1 MPGRNPPKAPREPLV
16 GRDRELA
23 SVLGALSTAA
33 DGTPQAVIITGEAG
47 IGKTRLVRE
56 ASAHAR
62 ASGFVV
68 ASGGCSPASGGRLP
82 YGPVSDMLANL
93 MREAPELPELT
104 SVATWRALGPL
115 RMETPEAMSDSG
127 LAATR
132 LFAAVGDL
140 LESLSRHRP
149 TMMIIEDVHWVD
161 PASMDLLAFTARRL
175 RSGRV
180 LLVIT
185 VRPEGARTRSPD
197 HSALAELKRL
207 PDVWGI
213 DLGPLSGAA
222 LGDLVRSVADPPSEQ
237 RCARIAELSQG
248 IPFFALHLARHD
260 TDEVPP
266 RLRDVLLSSVDDITD
281 EQRSLL
287 VLLTVVGSCD
297 EPALLVRATGGSAER
312 LGVATRDLVRRGLIV
327 VDGNAVVLRHAL
339 LREVIV
345 ADTVPSERV
354 VAHSA
359 AADFFLT
366 SPAAEQPHRAA
377 QLAHHLLESGRHEAA
392 LRYALQGARH
402 ASAIWAHEDARTC
415 YAAVERLWGLV
426 ADAEQVTGARQVTVL
441 FEAAAA
447 CRWCG
452 RLEDALAR
460 LQHADQLAVTVVDR
474 ARIAH
479 LRGQV
484 MWAAGNMSASV
495 EAYDVALDL
504 LPLGTDDQ
512 LRAAVLA
519 ALAHGCMAIGQAR
532 SAIDWAG
539 QAVALS
545 GAGGSERVRLH
556 ASITAAAARAQLGD
570 VEAAV
575 TELRVVLP
583 EVRALDDLELVLR
596 CYGNLTFALGLGCRY
611 EELAATAAEG
621 LAAAARYGPVVSL
634 ASTLISNE
642 VSALVALGRWDE
654 AVRTATRALAD
665 AAAEGVAGQLQASL
679 AEVAVA
685 RGDHAETERQLAA
698 ARGSGGQNPYV
709 ATDLAITVADQHLW
723 DHDPAAAITVLAEI
737 LPGLRQQDDALLVLQ
752 ACWRALRAQADLA
765 EISVPLRRAG
775 VTGPRDDLLA
785 AAREAAAGTTLPVC
799 AAVLSAVE
807 AEAARIGAEDQPEQW
822 TAVVEAN
829 AALGRR
835 YVQAYGLMRLAT
847 ALLRRQARSRAETA
861 LRSALDE
868 ATVLGAEPLLAEIR
882 TVARVGGLRLDPAPG
897 SDAGP
902 AVQVDRRLD
911 GLTPREREV
920 LALLTTGATNR
931 VIARNLFIS
940 ERTAS
945 VHVSNILTKLGAA
958 NRTEAAR
965 FALRLDLDSPGG

>member
-1 MPGRNPPKAPREPLV
+1 MSRYALAAAAIDGGTTVLRGRWPPCHAGSVPGRNPPKAPREPLV

-56 ASAHAR
+56 VTVHAR

-68 ASGGCSPASGGRLP
+68 ASGGCSPASAGRLP
-82 YGPVSDMLANL
+82 YGPISDMLAHL
-93 MREAPELPELT
+93 VREAPELPELT
-104 SVATWRALGPL
+104 SEATWRALGPL
-115 RMETPEAMSDSG
+115 RMETPEAVSDSG

-197 HSALAELKRL
+197 PSALAELKRL

-266 RLRDVLLSSVDDITD
+266 RLRDVLLSSVEDITD

-504 LPLGTDDQ
+504 LPLGHRRPAAGRRVGGPGPR
-512 LRAAVLA
+512 LHGHRSGPIGHRLGRAGRRPERGRRQRAGPA
-519 ALAHGCMAIGQAR
+519 ARLDHR
-532 SAIDWAG
+532 R
-539 QAVALS
+539 
-545 GAGGSERVRLH
+545 GGSSPAGRRRGCRD
-556 ASITAAAARAQLGD
+556 RAQ
-570 VEAAV
+570 
-575 TELRVVLP
+575 
-583 EVRALDDLELVLR
+583 
-596 CYGNLTFALGLGCRY
+596 
-611 EELAATAAEG
+611 
-621 LAAAARYGPVVSL
+621 
-634 ASTLISNE
+634 
-642 VSALVALGRWDE
+642 GR
-654 AVRTATRALAD
+654 
-665 AAAEGVAGQLQASL
+665 
-679 AEVAVA
+679 VA
-685 RGDHAETERQLAA
+685 RGAC
-698 ARGSGGQNPYV
+698 
-709 ATDLAITVADQHLW
+709 
-723 DHDPAAAITVLAEI
+723 
-737 LPGLRQQDDALLVLQ
+737 PGRSRAGPSLLRQPHV
-752 ACWRALRAQADLA
+752 R
-765 EISVPLRRAG
+765 
-775 VTGPRDDLLA
+775 
-785 AAREAAAGTTLPVC
+785 
-799 AAVLSAVE
+799 
-807 AEAARIGAEDQPEQW
+807 
-822 TAVVEAN
+822 
-829 AALGRR
+829 
-835 YVQAYGLMRLAT
+835 
-847 ALLRRQARSRAETA
+847 ARSR
-861 LRSALDE
+861 LPVR
-868 ATVLGAEPLLAEIR
+868 GAGRHGGRRARGRGAVRPGG
-882 TVARVGGLRLDPAPG
+882 VARLYLDQQRG
-897 SDAGP
+897 ECSG
-902 AVQVDRRLD
+902 RS
-911 GLTPREREV
+911 G
-920 LALLTTGATNR
+920 ALG
-931 VIARNLFIS
+931 
-940 ERTAS
+940 
-945 VHVSNILTKLGAA
+945 
-958 NRTEAAR
+958 
-965 FALRLDLDSPGG
+965 